1 MSLCINVQ
9 IHNTFV
15 FVFLL
20 VFVACDL
27 LFVVLK
33 FVFHEIWREDQQQ
46 NYWNEIKTDSLKT
59 EKKFICFI
67 FIFNYSLTLKLIKMA
82 EAVKASTLELNM
94 KSLKEVLL

>member
-1 MSLCINVQ
+1 ML
-9 IHNTFV
+9 
-15 FVFLL
+15 
-20 VFVACDL
+20 
-27 LFVVLK
+27 
-33 FVFHEIWREDQQQ
+33 
-46 NYWNEIKTDSLKT
+46 DSLKT